1 MIQARTKR
9 VEKTSSVPDQTL
21 SSLCFIMVMQET
33 APLLLQNA
41 KLSHSFNLL
50 FTSTFLIT
58 EVLVQ
63 LLYVRRVLK
72 TKRVFKYSM
81 NA

>member
-1 MIQARTKR
+1 MA
-9 VEKTSSVPDQTL
+9 SVLDETL
-21 SSLCFIMVMQET
+21 GSLCFIMLMQET

-58 EVLVQ
+58 EVLV
-63 LLYVRRVLK
+63 
-72 TKRVFKYSM
+72 
-81 NA
+81 